1 MERVSGS
8 LAERLNSARDRAFVG
23 RSAELARFRAALRR
37 EPGTGAVL
45 YVHGPGGVGKSALLR
60 RFADEA
66 RDAARIVVEVDGR
79 LIDPSPLGFEFEA
92 ARAAGAE
99 PGDDVVLL
107 VDAFERCQGLEGWLR
122 DRFLPRLPERA
133 VVVIA
138 GRLPPSTAWTVD
150 LAWSEA
156 LEVLPLTPLDPAASA
171 SLLERRGVATALR
184 APVLSFAGG
193 HPLALTLA
201 ASVAVSDAGP
211 RATWEPTPD
220 VIAALLAALVG
231 DLPSPTHRMALETAA
246 HTMTTTEGLLKAVI
260 GEADAGPMFSWL
272 RGLPFAQYGRHGLFL
287 HDLVREV
294 LDRDLRWRDP
304 QGYEQM
310 HRRAGHHLLAQ
321 VRTSSGTEVMSA
333 VRALTYLKRYG
344 PMAPYFQDLDQEGD
358 VYEDTLRPEDHDTLV
373 RMAQEVEGERSA
385 RIVGHWLAHQP
396 AAFLVYRRT
405 DTGETVAF
413 MTWLRLTG
421 RGEEADADPV
431 VSAAWDHVER
441 HAPLRPGEHLLL
453 CRFMVDPETYG
464 GISHVGHL
472 MQLRICVDW
481 IRSQGLGW
489 SFIFSPDATLWS
501 PLMSHLGHR
510 PVFDTPW
517 DRERTFTMFACD
529 WRVTPLEIWFDRTQP
544 GALSDTPVTP
554 ATDRPAGE
562 ILTRTDFD
570 RAVRD
575 ALRALHHPD
584 GLRANPLLACRT
596 VAVEAEY
603 GNTDPVDALR
613 RLLTE
618 TAAALLDEPRGVK
631 AHRAVVTTF
640 LERPRT
646 QEASAQRLGLPYST
660 YRRHLAHGVERVCE
674 LLWRREMSGASYR

>member
-1 MERVSGS
+1 MERVPGS

-23 RSAELARFRAALRR
+23 RSAELGRFGAALRQ
-37 EPGTGAVL
+37 EPGAGAVL

-66 RDAARIVVEVDGR
+66 RDAGRIVVEVDGR
-79 LIDPSPLGFEFEA
+79 LIDPSPLGFEAEA
-92 ARAAGAE
+92 AKAAGAD
-99 PGDDVVLL
+99 PGDELVLL

-122 DRFLPRLPERA
+122 DRFLPHLPERA

-156 LEVLPLTPLDPAASA
+156 LEILPLAPLDPAASA
-171 SLLERRGVATALR
+171 ALLERRGVAPALHQ
-184 APVLSFAGG
+184 PVLSFTGG

-211 RATWEPTPD
+211 QATWEPTPD
-220 VIAALLAALVG
+220 VIAALLTALIG
-231 DLPSPTHRMALETAA
+231 ELPSPTHRTALETAA

-260 GEADAGPMFSWL
+260 GEQGAAEMFTWL

-287 HDLVREV
+287 HDLVREI

-321 VRTSSGTEVMSA
+321 VRTSSGADVMSA
-333 VRALTYLKRYG
+333 LRALTYLKRYG
-344 PMAPYFQDLDQEGD
+344 PMTPYFQDLDQEGD
-358 VYEDTLRPEDHDTLV
+358 VYEDSLRPEDHETLV
-373 RMAQEVEGERSA
+373 RMAREVEGERSA
-385 RIVGHWLAHQP
+385 RFVRHWLAHQP
-396 AAFLVYRRT
+396 SAFMVYRRT

-413 MTWLRLTG
+413 MTWLRMTA
-421 RGEEADADPV
+421 RSEEAEADPV
-431 VSAAWDHVER
+431 VAAAWDHVER
-441 HAPLRPGEHLLL
+441 SAPLRPGEHFLLA
-453 CRFMVDPETYG
+453 RFMVDPVTYG

-489 SFIFSPDATLWS
+489 SFILSSDAALWT

-510 PVFDTPW
+510 QVFETPW
-517 DRERTFTMFACD
+517 DRGRVFTAFACD

-544 GALSDTPVTP
+544 GALSDPSVLP
-554 ATDRPAGE
+554 AADRPDEAA
-562 ILTRTDFD
+562 LTRADFD

-584 GLRANPLLACRT
+584 DLRSNPLLSSRT

-603 GNTDPVDALR
+603 GNSDPVDALR

-618 TAAALLDEPRGVK
+618 TVEALLDEPRAVK
-631 AHRAVVTTF
+631 AHRAVATTF

-646 QEASAQRLGLPYST
+646 QEASAQRLGIPYST
-660 YRRHLAHGVERVCE
+660 YRRHLAQGMERVCE
-674 LLWRREMSGASYR
+674 LLWRRERSGAPAE